1 MVDAWETLNMKN
13 FFYPES
19 IVVVGVSD
27 SPSNL
32 GRNIVENMDRFGF
45 QGEIWLVGRGKS
57 LQGRQILRSIEDLPV
72 LPDLAILLVRAEFVP
87 ETLEACG
94 KRGIRHVVIESGGFS
109 EFKKDGR
116 GLERKIKTIA
126 ERWQIQLIG
135 PNCIGVTN
143 FENGLIEPFV
153 HFYKNRVRSG
163 HVSMV
168 SQSGGLVYNLYRRS
182 SIENIGLNKL
192 VSIGNKLMLGE
203 NTFLE
208 FLVSDP
214 GTKIITLYLES
225 IVDGRRL
232 MDIIESTD
240 KPVIVLKANRTRAG
254 RTIARFHTTALS
266 GEDEVSEV
274 ALRQCGAHRVDSIE
288 DMVNLIKVFSLP
300 LLKGPNMALMTRSGG
315 LAVLLADAAVRHG
328 LELARLPR
336 EFVSFMRE
344 GSRAGVIRTTNPIDL
359 GDTFQYEFFLR
370 LVRKALET
378 KGIDG
383 VVFFHEYALHEREET
398 EQFIMDVLDA
408 VKEYQK
414 PVAFGLS
421 PDKDDVVRM
430 KELCELPIF
439 NAIDSTMKALY
450 RSLQH
455 YKTVTKR
462 KAAARR
468 TVYEMERATPVA
480 RNASARVLHARET
493 FSLLESFGLPVAA
506 SAVVRD
512 VKEALATAGRI
523 GYPVALKIASPVV
536 IHKTEQKGVVLNL
549 NNPAALRDAMSAM
562 QAEEYLIQKMAPPG
576 YEVFVGAKKDPEFG
590 PVVLFGSGG
599 ILVELFKDVSMR
611 IAPLSAETARQ
622 MVEETKAGTILGGY
636 RGNVAGDK
644 NALVRF
650 LVRLSRLLV
659 EHPEIIDIDINPLI
673 VYEKG
678 AGCVIVDAKIG
689 ATK

>member
-1 MVDAWETLNMKN
+1 MTDTWERISMKN
-13 FFYPES
+13 FVYPES
-19 IVVVGVSD
+19 VVVAGVSD
-27 SPSNL
+27 SPANL
-32 GRNIVENMDRFGF
+32 GRVIVENMDRFGF
-45 QGEIWLVGRGKS
+45 EREVYLVGRGKS
-57 LQGRQILRSIEDLPV
+57 LQGKQIFQSIDDVPGR
-72 LPDLAILLVRAEFVP
+72 PDLAILLVRAELIP

-94 KRGIRHVVIESGGFS
+94 RRGIRHVVIETAGFS
-109 EFKKDGR
+109 EFKKHRR
-116 GLERKIKTIA
+116 GLEKKIETIA
-126 ERWQIQLIG
+126 ERWQMQLIG
-135 PNCIGVTN
+135 PNCIGILN
-143 FENGLIEPFV
+143 FENGFV
-153 HFYKNRVRSG
+153 GAFLDFVKDRVKRG

-266 GEDEVSEV
+266 GEDGISEV

-300 LLKGPNMALMTRSGG
+300 LLKGPNLALMTRSGG

-336 EFVSFMRE
+336 EFISFMRE

-383 VVFFHEYALHEREET
+383 VVFFHEYALHERDET
-398 EQFIMDVLDA
+398 EQFIVDVLDA

-455 YKTVTKR
+455 HKTVTKR
-462 KAAARR
+462 KAAGRR
-468 TVYEMERATPVA
+468 TVYGIENTSPAA
-480 RNASARVLHARET
+480 RNASARVLPPRET
-493 FSLLESFGLPVAA
+493 FILLESFGLPVAV

-512 VKEALATAGRI
+512 VEEALAAAGRI

-549 NNPAALRDAMSAM
+549 TDPAALRDAMSAM

-576 YEVFVGAKKDPEFG
+576 YEVFAGAKRDHDFG

-599 ILVELFKDVSMR
+599 TLVELFKDVSMR

-622 MVEETKAGTILGGY
+622 MVEETKTGTILGGY

-644 NALVRF
+644 NALVRI
-650 LVRLSRLLV
+650 LIRLSRLLV

-678 AGCVIVDAKIG
+678 AGCVIVDAKIRVI
-689 ATK
+689 K